1 VTQLLSS
8 RKVSAMQMSDDFT
21 PDGATITP
29 IDDYAIW
36 LRCAELTN
44 TYGSLANVLADS
56 TAMTTLMSSE
66 NAVNYMLRSITNTS
80 GKILYEVVNSE
91 TAMEALDAS
100 FVALTGA
107 FNTEEWLDAMLGSST
122 AVGVLDAT
130 AVKVPT
136 MTSNTTP
143 SGVVSASSLYGVFT
157 EIIEYKVFN
166 GEVGTGTGFWGPS
179 SGSLAVGSWIQYKWA
194 STYHAVYKIV
204 IYPRDIE
211 GNYIGQRLPTQFKLQ
226 GSNNGS
232 SWTDIQTFTGITT
245 TQQSTAFHDTYY
257 VTNSD
262 ATNYMYYRYLC
273 TGAPTDGTSGT
284 YLNILELEFYG
295 KELA

>member
-1 VTQLLSS
+1 MIGKTNILGNMNTVI
-8 RKVSAMQMSDDFT
+8 
-21 PDGATITP
+21 PDGATVTP
-29 IDDYAIW
+29 VDDYTIW
-36 LRCAELTN
+36 LRCAELSN

-66 NAVNYMLRSITNTS
+66 NAVNYMVRSITNTS

-100 FVALTGA
+100 SVALTGV
-107 FNTEEWLDAMLGSST
+107 FNTEEWLVAILGSST
-122 AVGVLDAT
+122 AIGVLDAT

-143 SGVVSASSLYGVFT
+143 SGVASASSLYLMTGC
-157 EIIEYKVFN
+157 EEYKAFN
-166 GEVGTGTGFWGPS
+166 GEKVNTGNNIWGAS
-179 SGSLAVGSWIQYKWA
+179 KVSLAVGSWIQYKWA

-204 IYPRDIE
+204 VYPRLHE
-211 GNYIGQRLPTQFKLQ
+211 GTYWGQRLPTQFKLQ

-245 TQQSTAFHDTYY
+245 TQEPTAFHDTYY

-273 TGAPTDGTSGT
+273 TGAPTGGTEGT
-284 YLNILELEFYG
+284 YLNIAELEFYG
-295 KELA
+295 KELT